1 MYICQCACLCF
12 CSIEDPDQKIAM
24 LTQILEFGQTPRQ
37 LFVTPHPQ
45 RITPR
50 FHNLSATPSLSSSE
64 LSPGTRESHIYCTN
78 CVCFSSVFTL
88 KYALAVCNISM
99 LHCDMA
105 LRPTPLVIRSGLKL
119 KAKQIYFLKHK
130 QILLSPVIA
139 AIKQHDYIHFQW
151 RAGDFR
157 RHKQQ

>member
-1 MYICQCACLCF
+1 MFLYLSVYICQCACLCF

-64 LSPGTRESHIYCTN
+64 LSPGTRESHMYCTN
-78 CVCFSSVFTL
+78 CVCLSSVFSL
-88 KYALAVCNISM
+88 KYALAVCTVSM
-99 LHCDMA
+99 LHCNGFQMIW
-105 LRPTPLVIRSGLKL
+105 LWGPHFPLVMTLATQATVTFANRMQVYRVMHQS
-119 KAKQIYFLKHK
+119 
-130 QILLSPVIA
+130 
-139 AIKQHDYIHFQW
+139 
-151 RAGDFR
+151 
-157 RHKQQ
+157 